1 MKQMINNRYL
11 LIMLALFFP
20 MWAQAQ
26 SVFESTTTWHNQ
38 AHAGWKIEPQNYQGY
53 AIIGNRYFSS
63 PNTQVYFSSF
73 DEFGIFNSTKTH
85 QTDFSNLSTFW
96 KNFCSSSFPTGY
108 FVVESGTRNGQWN
121 YYTLMLNQTGHKM
134 WERFGPLGNGV
145 EYTSVCQAVNGGY
158 MAAGHNSN
166 GAIVSL
172 FNAYGELQWTTQL
185 SGVATPWSI
194 KPANGGGYV
203 LAGSLQITRIDADGS
218 MIWNTTLSPSSANGI
233 YTYSEFEEINIINP
247 NNTNL
252 GFIVTGSMFANN
264 YVGIYTARINW
275 NGTVAWL
282 KINDEVNFNAA
293 GTPVTWVN
301 NALIT
306 PGGQVFTSWRRGPVS
321 TGGPMYGQF
330 MNMLTGTQGGQV
342 PLNNTIMVREA
353 FASNAHQRL
362 IIGGTRGNLSAVY
375 AYANMS
381 LLLGTAPQ
389 QPGVDEANL
398 PNLPTALGSQANFS
412 NHKPEFRKIYD
423 NSSAEFNP
431 ASRVFYTDLRV
442 FPNPSTGRINVGGM
456 TESGAMLRVLDMN
469 GRVIAE
475 KQVSEGNELLEFDL
489 SGQSKGLYTV
499 QMIGANQTVVKKVV
513 VE

>member
-1 MKQMINNRYL
+1 MINNRYL
-11 LIMLALFFP
+11 PIILALFFP
-20 MWAQAQ
+20 IWAQAQ

-38 AHAGWKIEPQNYQGY
+38 AHGGWKIEPQNYQGY
-53 AIIGNRYFSS
+53 ALIGNRYFSS

-73 DEFGIFNSTKTH
+73 DEFGSFNSTKTH
-85 QTDFSNLSTFW
+85 QTDFSSLTTFW

-108 FVVESGTRNGQWN
+108 FVVESGVRNGQWN

-134 WERFGPLGNGV
+134 WERYGPITANTTYSG
-145 EYTSVCQAVNGGY
+145 VCQANNGGY
-158 MAAGHNSN
+158 VATGTGNN
-166 GAIVSL
+166 GMVVSR
-172 FNAYGELQWTTQL
+172 FDAYGELMWTKTY
-185 SGVATPWSI
+185 STIGWGWTI

-203 LAGSLQITRIDADGS
+203 IAGSNDISRIDNDGNLVWT
-218 MIWNTTLSPSSANGI
+218 IHLNITGVNGI
-233 YTYSEFEEINIINP
+233 YSFGEFEEITVISP
-247 NNTNL
+247 NSSNL
-252 GFIVTGSMFANN
+252 GFIVTGTTFSNL
-264 YVGIYTARINW
+264 YTGIYTARINW
-275 NGTVAWL
+275 NGTVAWI
-282 KINDEVNFNAA
+282 KMNDEVNSSLAN
-293 GTPVTWVN
+293 TPVSWVN

-306 PGGQVFTSWRRGPVS
+306 PGGQVFTSWRRGPVN

-362 IIGGTRGNLSAVY
+362 IIGGTRGNLSAIY
-375 AYANMS
+375 AYANTA

-389 QPGVDEANL
+389 QPGVDESNL
-398 PNLPTALGSQANFS
+398 PNLPTALGSQVNFS
-412 NHKPEFRKIYD
+412 NHKPEFGKIYD

-456 TESGAMLRVLDMN
+456 TEPGAMLRVVDMN

-475 KQVSEGNELLEFDL
+475 QQVSEGNELLEFDL
-489 SGQSKGLYTV
+489 SGQAKGLYTV
-499 QMIGANQTVVKKVV
+499 QMISAKQTVVKKVV